1 MKNKM
6 IIMLIGMCALF
17 LSFKS
22 QSKHG
27 KVVLAMI
34 GRNDTL
40 TSLINVKSIAA
51 KKIKDNLNFLRQN
64 AFVPGQ
70 GYSICDPDDMMPI
83 SSTAATDAL
92 IHARAQM
99 KAYLDS
105 LIIDPKSDDLITM
118 KKHD

>member
-6 IIMLIGMCALF
+6 FIMLIWMCALF
-17 LSFKS
+17 VSFKS
-22 QSKHG
+22 ESKY
-27 KVVLAMI
+27 VALATI
-34 GRNDTL
+34 NCNDTL
-40 TSLINVKSIAA
+40 TSLINLKSITA
-51 KKIKDNLNFLRQN
+51 KKIKDSLNFLRQN

-99 KAYLDS
+99 NAYLDS
-105 LIIDPKSDDLITM
+105 LIIDPKSDDLIA
-118 KKHD
+118 KKKQ